1 MVWPSDGAELPTGRG
16 ERLMDA
22 EFNHPDRA
30 SAPQRAGSGI
40 SLTM

>member
-1 MVWPSDGAELPTGRG
+1 
-16 ERLMDA
+16 LMDA